1 MLTGEVGVSTV
12 TFIIGTNIEG
22 EQEKRERL
30 AGAETENIT
39 MVEDMEAETG
49 GLNMTEMVDNIAVIF
64 FSLEYFMR
72 ETSESDVWV
81 MI

>member
-1 MLTGEVGVSTV
+1 M
-12 TFIIGTNIEG
+12 TFIIDTNIEG

-72 ETSESDVWV
+72 EMSESDVWM

>member
-1 MLTGEVGVSTV
+1 M

-49 GLNMTEMVDNIAVIF
+49 DGLNMTEMVDNIAVIF

-72 ETSESDVWV
+72 ETSESDVW
-81 MI
+81 MRI

>member
-1 MLTGEVGVSTV
+1 MGVSTV

>member
-1 MLTGEVGVSTV
+1 MGVSTV

-39 MVEDMEAETG
+39 MVEDIAAHPG
-49 GLNMTEMVDNIAVIF
+49 AGLNMTEMVDNIAVIF

-72 ETSESDVWV
+72 ETSESDVW
-81 MI
+81 MMN

>member
-1 MLTGEVGVSTV
+1 MGVSTV

-72 ETSESDVWV
+72 ETSESDAWM

>member
-1 MLTGEVGVSTV
+1 M

-39 MVEDMEAETG
+39 MVEDMEAETR

-72 ETSESDVWV
+72 EMSESDVWL

>member
-1 MLTGEVGVSTV
+1 MGVSTV

-39 MVEDMEAETG
+39 MVEDMEADTG

>member
-1 MLTGEVGVSTV
+1 MGVSTV

-39 MVEDMEAETG
+39 MVEDMEAVTG
-49 GLNMTEMVDNIAVIF
+49 DGLNMTEMVDNIAVIF

-72 ETSESDVWV
+72 ETSESDVW
-81 MI
+81 MII

>member
-1 MLTGEVGVSTV
+1 MGVSTV

-39 MVEDMEAETG
+39 MVEDMEADTG

-72 ETSESDVWV
+72 ETSESDVWM

>member
-1 MLTGEVGVSTV
+1 MGVSTV

-72 ETSESDVWV
+72 ETSESDVWL

>member
-1 MLTGEVGVSTV
+1 MGVSTV

-39 MVEDMEAETG
+39 MVEDMEAVTG

-72 ETSESDVWV
+72 ETSESDVWM

>member
-1 MLTGEVGVSTV
+1 MGVSTV

-49 GLNMTEMVDNIAVIF
+49 GLNMTELVDNIAVIF

-72 ETSESDVWV
+72 ETSESDVWL

>member
-1 MLTGEVGVSTV
+1 MGVSTV

-39 MVEDMEAETG
+39 MVEDMEADTG
-49 GLNMTEMVDNIAVIF
+49 DGLNMTEMVDNIAVIF

-72 ETSESDVWV
+72 ETSESDVWM

>member
-1 MLTGEVGVSTV
+1 MGVSTV

-49 GLNMTEMVDNIAVIF
+49 DGLNMTEMVDNIAVIF

-72 ETSESDVWV
+72 ETSESDVW
-81 MI
+81 MII

>member
-1 MLTGEVGVSTV
+1 M

-49 GLNMTEMVDNIAVIF
+49 GLNMTELVDNIAVIF

-72 ETSESDVWV
+72 EMSESDVWL

>member
-1 MLTGEVGVSTV
+1 MGVSTV

-72 ETSESDVWV
+72 ETSESDVWM

>member
-1 MLTGEVGVSTV
+1 MSTV

-30 AGAETENIT
+30 AGAETVNIT
-39 MVEDMEAETG
+39 MVEYMEAETG

-72 ETSESDVWV
+72 EMSESDVWM

>member
-1 MLTGEVGVSTV
+1 M

-30 AGAETENIT
+30 AGTETENIT
-39 MVEDMEAETG
+39 MVEDIEAETG

-72 ETSESDVWV
+72 ETSESDVWMMV
-81 MI
+81 

>member
-1 MLTGEVGVSTV
+1 M

-30 AGAETENIT
+30 AGTETENIT

-49 GLNMTEMVDNIAVIF
+49 DGLNMTEMVDNIAVIF

-72 ETSESDVWV
+72 ETSESDVW
-81 MI
+81 MRI

>member
-1 MLTGEVGVSTV
+1 MGVSTV

-39 MVEDMEAETG
+39 MVEDMEAVTG

-72 ETSESDVWV
+72 ETSESYVW
-81 MI
+81 MRI

>member
-1 MLTGEVGVSTV
+1 MGVSTV

-39 MVEDMEAETG
+39 MVEDMEAVTG

-72 ETSESDVWV
+72 ETSESDVW
-81 MI
+81 MRI

>member
-1 MLTGEVGVSTV
+1 MGVSTV

-49 GLNMTEMVDNIAVIF
+49 DGLNMTEMVDNIAVIF

>member
-1 MLTGEVGVSTV
+1 MGVSTV

-39 MVEDMEAETG
+39 MVEDMEAETR

-72 ETSESDVWV
+72 EMSESDVWL

>member
-1 MLTGEVGVSTV
+1 MGVSTV

-39 MVEDMEAETG
+39 MVEDMEADTG

-72 ETSESDVWV
+72 ETSESDVW
-81 MI
+81 MMS

>member
-1 MLTGEVGVSTV
+1 MGVSTV

-39 MVEDMEAETG
+39 MVEDMEAVTG

>member
-1 MLTGEVGVSTV
+1 MGVSTV

-72 ETSESDVWV
+72 EMSESDVWL

>member
-1 MLTGEVGVSTV
+1 MGVSTV

-72 ETSESDVWV
+72 EMSESDVWS

>member
-1 MLTGEVGVSTV
+1 MGLSTV

-49 GLNMTEMVDNIAVIF
+49 GLNMTELVDNIAVIF

-72 ETSESDVWV
+72 ETSESDVWL

>member
-1 MLTGEVGVSTV
+1 M

-30 AGAETENIT
+30 AGAETVNIT
-39 MVEDMEAETG
+39 MVEYMEAETG

-72 ETSESDVWV
+72 EMSESDVWM

>member
-1 MLTGEVGVSTV
+1 M

-30 AGAETENIT
+30 AGTETENIT
-39 MVEDMEAETG
+39 MVEDMEADTG
-49 GLNMTEMVDNIAVIF
+49 DGLNMTEMVDNIAVIF

-72 ETSESDVWV
+72 ETSESDVW
-81 MI
+81 MRI

>member
-1 MLTGEVGVSTV
+1 MGVSTV

-49 GLNMTEMVDNIAVIF
+49 DGLNMTEMVDNIAVIF

-72 ETSESDVWV
+72 ETSESDVW
-81 MI
+81 MRI

>member
-1 MLTGEVGVSTV
+1 MGVSTV

-49 GLNMTEMVDNIAVIF
+49 DGLNMTEMVDNIAVIF

-72 ETSESDVWV
+72 ETSESDVWM

>member
-1 MLTGEVGVSTV
+1 MGVSTV

-72 ETSESDVWV
+72 ETSESDVW
-81 MI
+81 MMS